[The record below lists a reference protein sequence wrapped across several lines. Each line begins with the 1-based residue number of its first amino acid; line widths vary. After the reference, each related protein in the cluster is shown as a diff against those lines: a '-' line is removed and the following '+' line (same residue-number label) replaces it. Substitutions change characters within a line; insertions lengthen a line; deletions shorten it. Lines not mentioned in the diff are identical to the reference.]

1 MKKLRGR
8 LGQERNN
15 GDSRRRMKNHIS
27 VLTYQCS
34 YLLTSKTTF
43 LCFFRV
49 KATFLS
55 PTFEKSKINW
65 KFQFTGGILRS
76 FGGIKLSHTKVNT
89 LVRASSSDKPVGYI
103 LSAGCCI

>member
-15 GDSRRRMKNHIS
+15 GDSRRRIKNHIS

-49 KATFLS
+49 KATFLFTDS
-55 PTFEKSKINW
+55 TLEKSKLEISIYR
-65 KFQFTGGILRS
+65 KRLSS
-76 FGGIKLSHTKVNT
+76 FCCVKVSHTKVNT
-89 LVRASSSDKPVGYI
+89 LARASSSDKPVGYI
-103 LSAGCCI
+103 LSAGC